1 MHAEYTM
8 LMSVALDDEAT
19 PTEQQRLR
27 DHLRSCAACAG
38 VWERWQAV
46 DRRLE
51 AAPLMIPSPR
61 FADTLM
67 ARIEAQA
74 LEPQRSRRLNT
85 RFVVV
90 LLAAGL
96 VLALALTGLLFYW
109 GAQNPAQVSNVFFAA
124 LRGVGTTTWIFLG
137 FLRLMGGVGAPTL
150 AAGVGLLATLTCL
163 LSMLWLWV
171 VGRGHT
177 PMADSVAAR

>member
-19 PTEQQRLR
+19 PAEQQRLR
-27 DHLRSCAACAG
+27 DHLRTCTACAG

-46 DRRLE
+46 DRRLD
-51 AAPLMIPSPR
+51 AAPLMIPAPS
-61 FADTLM
+61 FVGTVM

-74 LEPQRSRRLNT
+74 LEPKRARWLNSRL
-85 RFVVV
+85 VVIMLV
-90 LLAAGL
+90 AGL
-96 VLALALTGLLFYW
+96 LFALALTGLLLYW

-124 LRGVGTTTWIFLG
+124 LRGAGTATWVFLG

-171 VGRGHT
+171 IGRGHAV
-177 PMADSVAAR
+177 MADPVAAR